1 MTATIDTNSDNKGG
15 DNTGGDNTGGDESGA
30 LLGDLGAAQICAAWA
45 QADVADDYVVY
56 ERENRWVFAGGR
68 RASVV
73 LTTDEVV
80 TTIGTESTSRA
91 WSGLP
96 AGAISAALAGLP
108 FPHWRVYGWIAFD
121 FCAPGL
127 GAGDHLTAGTV
138 LAHLVVPE
146 FEAWVEPDGIR
157 VEGGGDELA
166 ERLRDMAA
174 RAPHS
179 HPVSPSPLP
188 VDDDPSDYR
197 GRVAKAVAEIH
208 RGDYEKVIISR
219 GVDVPFDVDIAATY
233 SEGRKKNNPA
243 RSFLL
248 RLGGLEA
255 AGFSPELVGS
265 VDANRR
271 IVTEPLAGTRAFG
284 RSPEL
289 DAAARAELESDS
301 KEIVEHAVS
310 VRTSFT
316 EVQSVAL
323 PGTTAVTEFMVVRER
338 GSVQHLAST
347 VQGTLAPEFGP
358 WDALEV
364 LFPSVTASGIPKP
377 AAVDAIYR
385 LEDTRRGLY
394 SGAVLTASSEGEL
407 EAALAL
413 RTVFREGGRSWVRA
427 GAGIVGQSSPEREF
441 IETCEKLGSIAPY
454 LVERTSDDR

>member
-1 MTATIDTNSDNKGG
+1 MTATIDTNSD
-15 DNTGGDNTGGDESGA
+15 DSGA
-30 LLGDLGAAQICAAWA
+30 DLIIDDLGAPQICAAWA
-45 QADVADDYVVY
+45 QADLVDDYVVY
-56 ERENRWVFAGGR
+56 ERENRWVFAGGK

-73 LTTDEVV
+73 LTTDTIA
-80 TTIGTESTSRA
+80 TTIGSDTTDES

-96 AGAISAALAGLP
+96 AGAISQALAGLP

-127 GAGDHLTAGTV
+127 GAGGHLEPGSV

-157 VEGGGDELA
+157 VEGAGDDLAARLRELA
-166 ERLRDMAA
+166 AS
-174 RAPHS
+174 APRS
-179 HPVSPSPLP
+179 HPVSPRSMP
-188 VDDDPSDYR
+188 VDDDPTDYR

-208 RGDYEKVIISR
+208 RGEYEKVIISR

-233 SEGRKKNNPA
+233 GEGRKKNNPA

-265 VDANRR
+265 VDVNRKV
-271 IVTEPLAGTRAFG
+271 VTEPLAGTRAFG

-289 DAAARAELESDS
+289 DAAARAELVSDS

-316 EVQSVAL
+316 EVDSVAVD
-323 PGTTAVTEFMVVRER
+323 GTTAVTEFMVVRER

-347 VQGTLAPEFGP
+347 VQATLAPEFGP

-413 RTVFREGGRSWVRA
+413 RTVFRENGRSWVRA

-441 IETCEKLGSIAPY
+441 TETCEKLGSIAPY
-454 LVERTSDDR
+454 LVERTSDNR